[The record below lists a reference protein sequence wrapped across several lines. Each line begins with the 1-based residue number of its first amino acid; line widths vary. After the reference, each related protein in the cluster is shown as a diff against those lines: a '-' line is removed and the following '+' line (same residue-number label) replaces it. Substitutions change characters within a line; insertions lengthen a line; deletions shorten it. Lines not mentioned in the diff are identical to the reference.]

1 MNVYDQ
7 TRLRQT
13 AAQVCVIAALCTSI
27 TLPGIIISSNLPYF
41 KTEQLLLPVA
51 FAVYLWLLLA
61 GVARKIRWNGLF
73 LVGLCYTLTTLLS
86 IWYGG
91 DVLGHSV
98 ILRDFYELPKLWLPV
113 AFFTLAYE
121 AELSEESLRRLL
133 IFFTLAILLVCLYAW
148 SQWAGL
154 GFASKLNPYYASPGH
169 NQVSLQYG
177 RRVFSTVGNANFL
190 GQLMTWCVAA
200 FLLAF
205 LFRVGNRLFNAFAA
219 LACMVTLV
227 MTASR
232 FALLTVALAV
242 VLIAGTLASLGRKG
256 AAKAGMLFLLI
267 PIFIWTYFTVA
278 GSNKRTYERYQ
289 TLEHPLD
296 IDSLRQRIDD
306 LWPDELKD
314 IKESPILGHGPAKA
328 VFTLGYADTEYLGV
342 IREKG
347 ILGFLPYLGYFL
359 YPLAVIRK
367 GRQAA
372 KRAGLSF
379 LSRIPATVFTLHLGY
394 IMVILALVMNI
405 PLGTFYTMQLQG
417 FLWLWLGLSAR
428 AAKSI
433 ACVSKELALN
443 RATQNHLSFQPPLFR
458 AHPPVLVR

>member
-7 TRLRQT
+7 TKLRQT
-13 AAQVCVIAALCTSI
+13 AAEICVIAALCASI

-41 KTEQLLLPVA
+41 KTEQLLLPLA
-51 FAVYLWLLLA
+51 FAVYVWLVLA
-61 GVARKIRWNGLF
+61 GIARKIRFNGLF
-73 LVGLCYTLTTLLS
+73 LVGLCYTFTTLLS
-86 IWYGG
+86 IWYGAE
-91 DVLGHSV
+91 VLGHSV

-121 AELSEESLRRLL
+121 AELPEKSLRRLL
-133 IFFTLAILLVCLYAW
+133 IFFTFAILLVCVYAW

-154 GFASKLNPYYASPGH
+154 GFAGKLNPYYASPGH
-169 NQVSLQYG
+169 NEVSLLYG

-200 FLLAF
+200 FTLAF
-205 LFRVGNRLFNAFAA
+205 LFRLGNRLFNALAA

-227 MTASR
+227 MTGSR
-232 FALLTVALAV
+232 FALLTVMLAL
-242 VLIAGTLASLGRKG
+242 VLIAAVLASLGIKG
-256 AAKAGMLFLLI
+256 AARAGLLFLLI
-267 PIFIWTYFTVA
+267 PVFFWTYLTVA
-278 GSNKRTYERYQ
+278 TSNKRTLERYQ

-306 LWPDELKD
+306 LWPDEWKD
-314 IKESPILGHGPAKA
+314 IRESPIIGHGPAKA

-347 ILGFLPYLGYFL
+347 ILGFLAYLGYFV

-372 KRAGLSF
+372 KRAGPSL
-379 LSRIPATVFTLHLGY
+379 LDRIPATLFALHLGY
-394 IMVILALVMNI
+394 IMVILALIMNI

-428 AAKSI
+428 AAKWI
-433 ACVSKELALN
+433 ACVSKELAF
-443 RATQNHLSFQPPLFR
+443 RPATQSHLPF
-458 AHPPVLVR
+458 PVRTARGGLSGG